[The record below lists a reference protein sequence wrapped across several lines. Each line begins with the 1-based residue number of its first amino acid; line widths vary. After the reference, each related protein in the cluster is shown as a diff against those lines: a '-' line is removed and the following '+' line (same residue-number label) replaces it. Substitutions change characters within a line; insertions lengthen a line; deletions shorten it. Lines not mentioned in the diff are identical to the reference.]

1 MRTHHT
7 LLTLTAATGLLVLT
21 GCAEVAPV
29 ESKPAALPS
38 TAKPSAPP
46 ASVPPAASAPKPS
59 AAKPSAPSAD
69 PDAARA
75 AAGLPAAPEG
85 AARQAFIGGLDA
97 IDRDIVHGKE
107 DKAISR
113 GVNTCSAIKSHPGD
127 RAKQIA
133 QTEQRWTSPTHPEG
147 HGAAKAAKILDV
159 AHKNICPTF

>member
-7 LLTLTAATGLLVLT
+7 VLSLAAAAGLLVLT
-21 GCAEVAPV
+21 GCAEVTPV

-46 ASVPPAASAPKPS
+46 ASAPAASAPKPS
-59 AAKPSAPSAD
+59 ATHD
-69 PDAARA
+69 PDALRA
-75 AAGLPAAPEG
+75 AAGLPTAPKG

-113 GVNTCSAIKSHPGD
+113 GIDTCSAIKSNPGD
-127 RAKQIA
+127 RPKQIQ
-133 QTEQRWTSPTHPEG
+133 QTERRWSSPTHPEG

>member
-7 LLTLTAATGLLVLT
+7 VLTLTTVAGLLVLT
-21 GCAEVAPV
+21 GCAEVAPA

-38 TAKPSAPP
+38 AAKPSVPS
-46 ASVPPAASAPKPS
+46 ASAPAAAAPKPS
-59 AAKPSAPSAD
+59 AVKSSAPSAD
-69 PDAARA
+69 PAAARA

-127 RAKQIA
+127 RAKQIE

-147 HGAAKAAKILDV
+147 HGAAKAARILDV

>member
-7 LLTLTAATGLLVLT
+7 VLTLAAAAGLLVLT

-29 ESKPAALPS
+29 ESKPASLPVA
-38 TAKPSAPP
+38 AKPSATQPSAP
-46 ASVPPAASAPKPS
+46 QSPAAKAP

-69 PDAARA
+69 PAAARA

-107 DKAISR
+107 DKAIGR
-113 GVNTCSAIKSHPGD
+113 GVNTCSAIKNHPGD
-127 RAKQIA
+127 RAKQIE

-147 HGAAKAAKILDV
+147 HGAAKAARILDV